1 MMDMNRLERLPE
13 ITDHI
18 LSGLVADD
26 QLKHRILLSSA
37 TQNSGKKVS
46 LRTVI
51 ALCSLSA
58 VLILLCI
65 FGIRSG
71 NSGELQVISAGSR
84 HSSPPVKLE
93 SVLEKA
99 AELSNP

>member
-1 MMDMNRLERLPE
+1 MNRIERLPE
-13 ITDHI
+13 ITDHV

-37 TQNSGKKVS
+37 AKIPDRKVS

-58 VLILLCI
+58 VLILLCV
-65 FGIRSG
+65 FVIRSG
-71 NSGELQVISAGSR
+71 NSGDLQVISAGSR

>member
-37 TQNSGKKVS
+37 TQNSGKK
-46 LRTVI
+46 
-51 ALCSLSA
+51 
-58 VLILLCI
+58 
-65 FGIRSG
+65 
-71 NSGELQVISAGSR
+71 EE
-84 HSSPPVKLE
+84 P
-93 SVLEKA
+93 
-99 AELSNP
+99 

>member
-18 LSGLVADD
+18 LSGLVAND

-65 FGIRSG
+65 FAP
-71 NSGELQVISAGSR
+71 ETA
-84 HSSPPVKLE
+84 E
-93 SVLEKA
+93 SFR
-99 AELSNP
+99 